1 MYIRRYDLVNIFS
14 QIYCFVNLVSNFLMN
29 FPKSGSIITNIC
41 TYMMYTNSVSCK
53 NGWHKHLS
61 YPAVISLI
69 ATLMHSTTADPLALD
84 GLLVLDIR
92 SGLIAG
98 VIMTEEQAH
107 LSAQS
112 YVNVSRLSYVLLR
125 SHSLLSCK

>member
-1 MYIRRYDLVNIFS
+1 
-14 QIYCFVNLVSNFLMN
+14 
-29 FPKSGSIITNIC
+29 
-41 TYMMYTNSVSCK
+41 
-53 NGWHKHLS
+53 
-61 YPAVISLI
+61 
-69 ATLMHSTTADPLALD
+69 MHSTAADPPALV

-125 SHSLLSCK
+125 SQSLLSCK